1 MGGELVNIHE
11 LTIYPFY
18 DFVKPVNFD
27 WNILYVRITDRTAV
41 LRWEVARA
49 RKIAMSALPG

>member
-41 LRWEVARA
+41 LRWEVA
-49 RKIAMSALPG
+49 